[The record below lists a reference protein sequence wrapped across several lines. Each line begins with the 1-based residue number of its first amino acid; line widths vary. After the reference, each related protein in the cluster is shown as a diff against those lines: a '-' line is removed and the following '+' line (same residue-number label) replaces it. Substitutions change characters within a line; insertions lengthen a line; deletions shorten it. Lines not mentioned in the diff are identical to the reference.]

1 MSGASSRSATSSNHV
16 GTSSVRTMPSSG
28 GAVFSW
34 PILMAFI
41 YLSIFAMKRF
51 FVVVHYYRALCFEF
65 ILNSA
70 VTLTLSPFCIVIDA
84 VRRRTSGVSGP
95 FRSANNGN
103 GMSMLRFYT
112 EEAQGL
118 KITPVCFFYQV
129 YFHFPPAM
137 AYLNVF
143 SRAYSQVLVLVISVC
158 FIAFVTM
165 LHAISKIYQYRNS

>member
-28 GAVFSW
+28 GASFT
-34 PILMAFI
+34 IT
-41 YLSIFAMKRF
+41 
-51 FVVVHYYRALCFEF
+51 ALCA
-65 ILNSA
+65 LN
-70 VTLTLSPFCIVIDA
+70 A

-118 KITPVCFFYQV
+118 KITPKIVSCQHRMAAPHFCVHCAYEV
-129 YFHFPPAM
+129 AVTEVLYF
-137 AYLNVF
+137 
-143 SRAYSQVLVLVISVC
+143 SDEDRYSLCLRRTLKVWNIRVGSL
-158 FIAFVTM
+158 
-165 LHAISKIYQYRNS
+165 KR

>member
-16 GTSSVRTMPSSG
+16 GTSSVRTMPSS
-28 GAVFSW
+28 
-34 PILMAFI
+34 
-41 YLSIFAMKRF
+41 
-51 FVVVHYYRALCFEF
+51 
-65 ILNSA
+65 
-70 VTLTLSPFCIVIDA
+70 DA

-118 KITPVCFFYQV
+118 KITPV
-129 YFHFPPAM
+129 
-137 AYLNVF
+137 
-143 SRAYSQVLVLVISVC
+143 LVLVISVC

>member
-1 MSGASSRSATSSNHV
+1 
-16 GTSSVRTMPSSG
+16 
-28 GAVFSW
+28 
-34 PILMAFI
+34 MAFI

-118 KITPVCFFYQV
+118 KITPV
-129 YFHFPPAM
+129 
-137 AYLNVF
+137 
-143 SRAYSQVLVLVISVC
+143 LVLVISVC

>member
-1 MSGASSRSATSSNHV
+1 
-16 GTSSVRTMPSSG
+16 MPSSG

-129 YFHFPPAM
+129 YFHFPPPPWHIWM
-137 AYLNVF
+137 C
-143 SRAYSQVLVLVISVC
+143 SLVLIRRFLFLLLVFALLHSSPCFMPSPRYISTAIHKSFYIQVC
-158 FIAFVTM
+158 SLALCHSCT
-165 LHAISKIYQYRNS
+165 Q